1 MLPNFRKGTGTP
13 TGNLLEVTA
22 AARVWGD
29 RGGILIRAVKPN
41 VGHSGGAA
49 GLTRVIKSALVLEN
63 KVIPPNIHCGTLNP
77 KNYPREV
84 DVETWYRRAQAL
96 GIEWKTAFQGLDII
110 TAWTVA
116 SEELPLRL
124 AVHQE
129 QDMHMRIN
137 GSVVIVENEDA
148 ATVKRGRRVPARAA
162 MFRDDGVPIADMD
175 GLDFVD
181 LPVAS
186 KRDTDVKLKDS
197 SLLLGSRF
205 T

>member
-1 MLPNFRKGTGTP
+1 MLDQLLQINLVAMANGLPRRRDKLMLPTS
-13 TGNLLEVTA
+13 
-22 AARVWGD
+22 
-29 RGGILIRAVKPN
+29 I
-41 VGHSGGAA
+41 S
-49 GLTRVIKSALVLEN
+49 
-63 KVIPPNIHCGTLNP
+63 
-77 KNYPREV
+77 
-84 DVETWYRRAQAL
+84 
-96 GIEWKTAFQGLDII
+96 
-110 TAWTVA
+110 
-116 SEELPLRL
+116 RL